1 MGSTDGWSA
10 REIEQYLDVVNDPR
24 FKLFGFTREEVL
36 RIRRFLDVH
45 KLSIE
50 ELEKMG
56 LRQYLGKGM

>member
-10 REIEQYLDVVNDPR
+10 REIEKYLDVVNDPR

-50 ELEKMG
+50 ELEKMD